1 MKSRQIGKE
10 KLNSNLAK
18 IYLKTLEEHK
28 KFEIGE
34 QVYVI
39 IKDIKDQE
47 FIFVESDIGVGII
60 PRNQLVDED
69 NNLIVNVGE
78 TIAAFY
84 IGAKNGDHYFTTV
97 PIGEYSKIIL
107 ENAKINKIPL
117 KGKVETILESGYHV
131 RIGEELTFC
140 PKSKMS
146 KEVRKGMILPFVVID
161 YSKNSYIVSHNDY
174 LQIQKEQHRKELIQK
189 LKIDS
194 IVMGKVKTFV
204 KMGVLIDLGFDIQAF
219 IPLSE
224 LSYKRVEH
232 PNEILKIGEEICA
245 KVIEIDWKEDKIIL
259 SLKELEKNPW
269 LGPLPFNKGEILD
282 VKIIQVKKNNIIVA
296 LPERFTG
303 IIPVKETNIPK
314 QKQLYKEFQKDQI
327 IKAMIIDIDKENQKI
342 ILSIKSAN
350 EFFEQL
356 EYKKYI
362 ETSQN
367 DDSVYLGSIL
377 FKNE

>member
-1 MKSRQIGKE
+1 MKSKQIGKE
-10 KLNSNLAK
+10 KLNTDLAK
-18 IYLKTLEEHK
+18 LYLKTLEENK
-28 KFEIGE
+28 KFQLGE

-39 IKDIKDQE
+39 VKDIKDQE
-47 FIFVESDIGVGII
+47 YIFVESDIGIGII

-69 NNLIVNVGE
+69 NNLMVNTGE
-78 TIAAFY
+78 TISAFY
-84 IGAKNGDHYFTTV
+84 IGTKNGEHHFTTV
-97 PIGEYSKIIL
+97 PMGGYSKLIL
-107 ENAKINKIPL
+107 ENAKMNKIPL
-117 KGKVETILESGYHV
+117 KGKIETILESGYHV

-140 PKSKMS
+140 PKSKMG
-146 KEVRKGMILPFVVID
+146 KDVQKGMVLYFVVID
-161 YSKNSYIVSHNDY
+161 NSKNSYIVSHTDY
-174 LQIQKEQHRKELIQK
+174 LQIQKEQHKKELVQK

-194 IVMGKVKTFV
+194 IVSGKVKAFV
-204 KMGVLIDLGFDIQAF
+204 KMGVVVDLGYDIEAF

-232 PNEILKIGEEICA
+232 PNEILKIGQEVRT

-282 VKIIQVKKNNIIVA
+282 VKILQVKKNSLIVS

-303 IIPVKETNIPK
+303 IIPLRETNIPK
-314 QKQLYKEFQKDQI
+314 QRQLFKEFQKDQV
-327 IKAMIIDIDKENQKI
+327 IKAMIIEIDRENQKI
-342 ILSIKSAN
+342 VLSIKSAN
-350 EFFEQL
+350 DFFEQL

-362 ETSQN
+362 ETSQS

-377 FKNE
+377 FKDE